1 MLLLEIKPRRK
12 HLTALLFSED
22 ISEDLDCRRDS
33 TGLPVIDSDLCD
45 ELKLKSN
52 IEISED
58 EFLNIAE
65 ESERRRAKSKAMWL
79 LARQDMC
86 SGQLYKKLKKDFPE
100 PAAAFAVARVLELGL
115 INDEE
120 YAGRLAESLINEKG
134 TAPRQAAYLMAQK
147 GVDRELAKMIIAERE
162 DDPRVPLKNLVEKK
176 YIRKLSNE
184 TDIKRTVAALQR
196 KGFSYSDIRAVI
208 DELTN
213 NYLGDSEF
221 VDF

>member
-115 INDEE
+115 ISHVQVI
-120 YAGRLAESLINEKG
+120 RW
-134 TAPRQAAYLMAQK
+134 M
-147 GVDRELAKMIIAERE
+147 DRCDNRADR
-162 DDPRVPLKNLVEKK
+162 KNLVEKK

-208 DELTN
+208 DELTD

-221 VDF
+221 GDF

>member
-115 INDEE
+115 I
-120 YAGRLAESLINEKG
+120 
-134 TAPRQAAYLMAQK
+134 
-147 GVDRELAKMIIAERE
+147 IAERE

-208 DELTN
+208 DELTD

-221 VDF
+221 GDF